1 MRFSTRSW
9 VSPSS
14 FYPDL
19 EGTQKTR
26 DHVETRVSAPFSLG
40 PTHIFC
46 GGIRGLRAR
55 FWRNGEVERTVPR
68 RYVGDSHYACL
79 NPLKTADFYVA
90 GTWTQVQNA
99 HTQRRGSFGF
109 SPPVIALPTEAEVGI
124 SGPVCGPVSYFRP
137 AVSYFP
143 SLLAE
148 HSRGTAGA
156 SERATKRMSV
166 PSMAQI
172 RKNGLCS
179 TFLEGAG
186 NWVNSF
192 PTIRLESHF
201 VCLNPPTGVKFY
213 ATEAWA

>member
-1 MRFSTRSW
+1 MQEPGPRSKTHIPNDGGVS
-9 VSPSS
+9 VSP
-14 FYPDL
+14 
-19 EGTQKTR
+19 
-26 DHVETRVSAPFSLG
+26 
-40 PTHIFC
+40 
-46 GGIRGLRAR
+46 
-55 FWRNGEVERTVPR
+55 
-68 RYVGDSHYACL
+68 
-79 NPLKTADFYVA
+79 
-90 GTWTQVQNA
+90 
-99 HTQRRGSFGF
+99 
-109 SPPVIALPTEAEVGI
+109 PPVIALPTGTEVGI

-213 ATEAWA
+213 ATEAWASLYRGYQKFGTSSNLPFGSRSKMVSAR